1 MSNIQKRVY
10 RVWSDTLRHGE
21 IVEEKLER
29 GWKYF
34 RIRWMADSKY
44 ERLQN
49 NNEKDNRWYRRD
61 HVVIYDP
68 AKLCFIGGMK

>member
-34 RIRWMADSKY
+34 RIRWMNDSVY
-44 ERLQN
+44 ENLCN
-49 NNEKDNRWYRRD
+49 NSEPDNEWYRTD
-61 HVVIYDP
+61 HVVIYNP
-68 AKLCFIGGMK
+68 SKLCFIGGMK